1 MSEAL
6 LEVQDLRTH
15 FQSEGGVVRAVD
27 GVGFS
32 VARSETLA
40 IVGES
45 GSGKSVTSLSVMRLI
60 PSPPGLIV
68 GGRVMFHGK
77 DGASRDLLCLPEHDM
92 RRIRGNE
99 IGMIF
104 QEPMSSLNPL
114 LSVGEQIAEVLRLHR
129 GLGRAA
135 AWDHAQDML
144 ARVNIPDAHKRAA
157 DFPHH
162 LSGGMRQRVMIA
174 MAVACQPSLL
184 IADEPTTALDV
195 TIQAQILNLLRGL
208 QVELGMGLLFI
219 THNLGV
225 VAQIAD
231 RVAVMYAG
239 RVVEQGTT
247 AEVFARPLHPYTRA
261 LLRSIPRLGPRL
273 GNQRL
278 LAIAGQVPSPAALPP
293 GCAFAPRCDR
303 AAPSCLEAPPAE
315 EEALPGHTVRCF
327 RWAQA

>member
-1 MSEAL
+1 
-6 LEVQDLRTH
+6 
-15 FQSEGGVVRAVD
+15 
-27 GVGFS
+27 
-32 VARSETLA
+32 LA

-60 PSPPGLIV
+60 PSPPGRIA
-68 GGRVMFHGK
+68 GGRVMFHGE
-77 DGASRDLLCLPEHDM
+77 DGTSRDLLLLPEPDM
-92 RRIRGNE
+92 RRVRGNE

-114 LSVGEQIAEVLRLHR
+114 LTVGEQIAEVLRLHR

-135 AWDHAQDML
+135 ARDQAQDML
-144 ARVNIPDAHKRAA
+144 ARVNIPDARKRAA
-157 DFPHH
+157 DYPHH

-208 QVELGMGLLFI
+208 QAELGMGLLFI

-239 RVVEQGTT
+239 RVVEQGST
-247 AEVFARPLHPYTRA
+247 AEVFARPLHPYTSA
-261 LLRSIPRLGPRL
+261 LLQSLPRLGPRS
-273 GNQRL
+273 GQQRL

-293 GCAFAPRCDR
+293 GCAFAARCAR
-303 AAPSCLEAPPAE
+303 AVPACLVAPPPE
-315 EEALPGHTVRCF
+315 EEAMPGHTVRCF